1 MCHGSTWRP
10 RLRAMRGHRK
20 SVLRTKAG
28 RELHS
33 LAEDC
38 KESEC
43 EVQREN
49 TAWQPS
55 LFLTKVTAET
65 KLSVKGIIY

>member
-1 MCHGSTWRP
+1 METQAQGNERTQEERP
-10 RLRAMRGHRK
+10 AKQHSG
-20 SVLRTKAG
+20 TKAG